1 MKPRPRLVL
10 DTNIWISAFLA
21 RGPPSEIVRM
31 AEERLVEV
39 FVSLEM
45 LDEINRVLQ
54 YEKIMEI
61 LERSRT
67 RSSTVMG
74 TITRLSSIVDVKA
87 EVHVVEEDPSDNHVL
102 ACAKEAGAQFV
113 VSGDRHLLTLGRY
126 GKTRILGAS
135 AFLQIQRARRRRKD

>member
-10 DTNIWISAFLA
+10 DTTIWISAFLA
-21 RGPPSEIVRM
+21 RGPPSEIVQM

-61 LERSRT
+61 LERTRT
-67 RSSTVMG
+67 VSSTVMG

-102 ACAKEAGAQFV
+102 ACAKEAAAQFI

-126 GKTRILGAS
+126 GNARILGAS
-135 AFLQIQRARRRRKD
+135 AFLQIQKARKKRKN